1 MLWTSGLEISPMKNP
16 KLSVAASSTKKPKMT
31 FSRFMALLT
40 GRVAGVRSPMF
51 EVIKLSHVRI
61 RRSRL
66 AAPHGRGHANRCLEC
81 RQLVMSDRNN
91 PELAIDAYQGVDGAE
106 VVDRIAILALQG
118 PVCPHQSDRRHRLV
132 DCEVQGSRIHNAQT
146 LIGIEQPL

>member
-66 AAPHGRGHANRCLEC
+66 AAPHGEVTRIAA

-118 PVCPHQSDRRHRLV
+118 PVPAPERPTSSARRL
-132 DCEVQGSRIHNAQT
+132 
-146 LIGIEQPL
+146 